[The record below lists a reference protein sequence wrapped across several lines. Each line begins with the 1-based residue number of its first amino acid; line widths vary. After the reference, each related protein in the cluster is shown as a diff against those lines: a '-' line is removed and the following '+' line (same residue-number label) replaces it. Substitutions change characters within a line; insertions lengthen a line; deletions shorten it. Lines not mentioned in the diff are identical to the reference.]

1 MVMLATKWTSF
12 LKWSIGAA
20 LLFFIAG
27 QVNAQCESWEAYPAG
42 VQTAKEKHVMYRDL
56 FKSEKYKE
64 AFEIWKD
71 LYASVKIPLPAK
83 TTHFRDGITMYKEFA
98 KAEKDKKK
106 KQEYLDLM
114 MDIYDDMAACLG
126 EESKD
131 RAYEGY
137 YIYSARGGSEQ
148 AIEYFERALE
158 LGKNETHNM
167 VMVPISQLT
176 VYLFTKK
183 HPKFTAE
190 YMRNLYKQLEELKDY
205 NINNKTEDA
214 ATYEKKWVR
223 VQEEFEKIEDQ
234 IFGCDF
240 YTEKWQPEFE
250 QDKLNMKQ
258 NEEILEVI
266 KRKCGADN
274 DFYNAVYAVYEPWR
288 DSVDLAEKEARFK
301 ELCNLEKGNFR
312 ELQSRKAEK
321 EGDNAKANELK
332 KEAFEWY
339 KKSLNDPST
348 EDCETTNEDKGE
360 LAYRIAYEEYRSG
373 DYSSARS
380 YANKAASFK
389 SGWGEPYMLIGNMY
403 ASSGKR
409 CSGGVGTGWDAQV
422 VAWAA
427 MDMWAKAKSVDSS
440 VASKANS
447 QIAKYKKYLPT
458 KGDIFQRGFREG
470 QSYKVGCWIGETTTI
485 RSNGE

>member
-1 MVMLATKWTSF
+1 MLEAKWTSF
-12 LKWSIGAA
+12 LKWSVGAVFLF
-20 LLFFIAG
+20 LLVG
-27 QVNAQCESWEAYPAG
+27 QAAAQCESWEAYPAG
-42 VQTAKEKHVMYRDL
+42 VQPAKEKHVMYRDL
-56 FKSEKYKE
+56 FKSKKYKE
-64 AFEIWKD
+64 AFPLWKD
-71 LYASVKIPLPAK
+71 LFATVKIPLPAK

-106 KQEYLDLM
+106 KQELIEEMKEL
-114 MDIYDDMAACLG
+114 YDQMAECLG
-126 EESKD
+126 EDSKD

-137 YIYSARGGSEQ
+137 YIYSARGSSEE
-148 AIEYFERALE
+148 AIEFFERALE

-167 VMVPISQLT
+167 VMVPLSQLT
-176 VYLFTKK
+176 VYLFTQK

-190 YMRNLYKQLEELKDY
+190 YMRNLYKQLEELKDF
-205 NINNKTEDA
+205 NLKNNEKEGPA
-214 ATYEKKWVR
+214 YEKKWVK
-223 VQEEFEKIEDQ
+223 VEAEFKKIEEAIFGCEYYTEKYAPEFEKA
-234 IFGCDF
+234 
-240 YTEKWQPEFE
+240 PMNME
-250 QDKLNMKQ
+250 QNKAMLDM
-258 NEEILEVI
+258 LE
-266 KRKCGADN
+266 RKCGKESELYQAIDSIYGPWIDSIN
-274 DFYNAVYAVYEPWR
+274 YEI
-288 DSVDLAEKEARFK
+288 AKKNFGN
-301 ELCNLEKGNFR
+301 LCNLKKGEFR
-312 ELQSRKAEK
+312 ERESRDFEKAGE
-321 EGDNAKANELK
+321 EDKAAEYK

-339 KKSLNDPST
+339 KKSLNDPNGKDS
-348 EDCETTNEDKGE
+348 CETTDEEKAD

-373 DYSSARS
+373 DYSSART
-380 YANKAASFK
+380 YANKAASLK

-458 KGDIFQRGFREG
+458 KGDIFQRGYKEG
-470 QSYKVGCWIGETTTI
+470 QSYKIGCWIGVTTTI